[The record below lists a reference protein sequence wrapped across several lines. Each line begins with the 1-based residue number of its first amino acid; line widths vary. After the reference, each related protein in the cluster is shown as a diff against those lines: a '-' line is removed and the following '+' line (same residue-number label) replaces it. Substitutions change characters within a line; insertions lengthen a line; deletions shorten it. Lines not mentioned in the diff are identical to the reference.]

1 MPLIVRATALLGA
14 LALTGALAGCKEDYD
29 LDEYKEIRD
38 NGELEDVVHEWM
50 HDYIERYCRVERGGS
65 IECE

>member
-1 MPLIVRATALLGA
+1 MPVIVRATALLGA
-14 LALTGALAGCKEDYD
+14 LALTGALAGCK
-29 LDEYKEIRD
+29 DEYDFGKQDEIKNND
-38 NGELEDVVHEWM
+38 ELADVMHEWM